1 MAILAVP
8 TYEYRCPAGHDFE
21 HFVPRIS
28 EGTSTMACP
37 TCGAVG
43 ERRISAGGGLLFK
56 GSGFYITDYG
66 KDGKKDQRT
75 QATASASSQG
85 GSGKEGGSTDAPA
98 GSSSDGKSDPKG
110 SEAKGSE
117 AKGSEAKGSD
127 AKRSDTK
134 GSHAKGS
141 DSKRSDAKGSDAKGS
156 DAKGSDARGSA
167 PATPRSSGDSKA

>member
-1 MAILAVP
+1 MVILAVP

-37 TCGAVG
+37 TCGAIG

-75 QATASASSQG
+75 QASASASSKD
-85 GSGKEGGSTDAPA
+85 GSAKDAGATDASVAP
-98 GSSSDGKSDPKG
+98 SDRKTSD
-110 SEAKGSE
+110 
-117 AKGSEAKGSD
+117 AKGSD
-127 AKRSDTK
+127 AKRSD
-134 GSHAKGS
+134 AKRS
-141 DSKRSDAKGSDAKGS
+141 DAKRSDAKGSDTKGSDTKGSDTKGS
-156 DAKGSDARGSA
+156 DAKGSGAKGSA
-167 PATPRSSGDSKA
+167 PAAPRLSGDSKA

>member
-1 MAILAVP
+1 MVILAVP

-75 QATASASSQG
+75 QATASASSKD
-85 GSGKEGGSTDAPA
+85 GSKKDGAAADTSAA
-98 GSSSDGKSDPKG
+98 SSDRKT
-110 SEAKGSE
+110 
-117 AKGSEAKGSD
+117 SD
-127 AKRSDTK
+127 AK
-134 GSHAKGS
+134 GA
-141 DSKRSDAKGSDAKGS
+141 DAKGSDAKSS
-156 DAKGSDARGSA
+156 DAKGSDARGSDARGSDAKGSGSKGSDTKGSDAKGSGAKGTA
-167 PATPRSSGDSKA
+167 PAAPRSSGDSKA

>member
-1 MAILAVP
+1 MVILAVP

-37 TCGAVG
+37 TCGAIG

-75 QATASASSQG
+75 QASASASSKD
-85 GSGKEGGSTDAPA
+85 GSAKDAGATDASVAP
-98 GSSSDGKSDPKG
+98 SDRKTSD
-110 SEAKGSE
+110 
-117 AKGSEAKGSD
+117 AKGSD
-127 AKRSDTK
+127 AKRSD
-134 GSHAKGS
+134 AKRS
-141 DSKRSDAKGSDAKGS
+141 DAKRSDAKGSDAKGS
-156 DAKGSDARGSA
+156 DTKGSDTKGSDTKGSDAKGSGAKGSA
-167 PATPRSSGDSKA
+167 PAAPRLSGDSKA